1 MNNQCRSAIAENGVA
16 VISPIHVFVHDLCL
30 RLALCVNGDILHV
43 AGVVAFGILQSVL
56 FIIGIEMRAG
66 RLEIGWIALRILV
79 DVDGMF
85 SRWQIVQVELD
96 HHALFPLI
104 HKR

>member
-1 MNNQCRSAIAENGVA
+1 
-16 VISPIHVFVHDLCL
+16 
-30 RLALCVNGDILHV
+30 
-43 AGVVAFGILQSVL
+43 GVVAFGILQSVL

-85 SRWQIVQVELD
+85 SRWQIVQVEPD
-96 HHALFPLI
+96 HHALFALI
-104 HKR
+104 HNRRTYALALRVLQFDRNFGSAGERYSDNRKSERSAKR